1 MDSKEL
7 LEKLLEEQKKTN
19 VLLTQLI
26 EIMTTSIDMAMGGDT
41 LNKDFLDNEVRQDFI
56 TG

>member
-1 MDSKEL
+1 MSSQEL
-7 LEKLLEEQKKTN
+7 LEGILKEQKETN
-19 VLLTQLI
+19 VLLNQLL
-26 EIMTTSIDMAMGGDT
+26 EVMTTSIDMAMGGDT

>member
-7 LEKLLEEQKKTN
+7 LEKLFEEQKKTN